1 MDQTVAWLD
10 QHHISLAT
18 VLATIALVVGAA
30 IVILLVNRTL
40 HHWLKQIEA
49 RLHLSYET
57 VLLVT
62 RVVNGVLWVIA
73 ALLLLDVWGVGIGG
87 LWTLLVGAAAVIGVG
102 FMATWAMVSNLTASF
117 FLALWRPFHLGQ
129 VVEIV
134 PENLKGRV
142 IDRNLMFT
150 ALREENGS
158 VIQIPNNLFFQKMF
172 RVVGAEQSAFEL
184 LERKETVSAGAAGI
198 NRETIAVAERANERS

>member
-49 RLHLSYET
+49 R
-57 VLLVT
+57 
-62 RVVNGVLWVIA
+62 
-73 ALLLLDVWGVGIGG
+73 
-87 LWTLLVGAAAVIGVG
+87 
-102 FMATWAMVSNLTASF
+102 
-117 FLALWRPFHLGQ
+117 FHLGQ

-198 NRETIAVAERANERS
+198 NRETIAAAEQANERS